1 MQEDIRNQPTK
12 KAMYKIKEDGTFI
25 AITKDKRGFP
35 VIIEYNPD

>member
-1 MQEDIRNQPTK
+1 MRQQKTK

-25 AITKDKRGFP
+25 AITKDKRGIP